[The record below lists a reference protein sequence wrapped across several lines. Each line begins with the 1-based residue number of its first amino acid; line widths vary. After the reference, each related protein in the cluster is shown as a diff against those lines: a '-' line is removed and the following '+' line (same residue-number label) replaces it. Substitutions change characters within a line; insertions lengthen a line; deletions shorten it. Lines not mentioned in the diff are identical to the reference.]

1 MKKILVG
8 VLMAGII
15 GTAGT
20 TTLAATVSNNNSTN
34 GNGEVVSVGEAAKV
48 NNLITYANADNNL
61 SSISSAKATEFD
73 APKASPQGYLERMSS
88 TTIQTKYGNMQVSQD
103 GKGYTVKNLS
113 NSNAPVL
120 YVGVVNMIYTV
131 NTQVDLKGL
140 VTPNIYNSN
149 GQEIKGTIT
158 FPNIDTSKPG
168 YGESYIEASDGNGN
182 VTIAPFIYN
191 VVSFKSSINVPTGFN
206 VNNLTVSDIL
216 NGGTENL
223 RSYVAHYDEGSGKI
237 IVGVSRG
244 VASARQEVPITF
256 GTQKAEPAPA
266 NPPKTTAENQQSTQ
280 NVQNNAQGDYK
291 VPLAI
296 EIIISPITYIVIGA
310 ILIALI
316 WFLCF

>member
-34 GNGEVVSVGEAAKV
+34 GNGNVVSVGEAAKV

-73 APKASPQGYLERMSS
+73 APKASPQGYLERMPS

-113 NSNAPVL
+113 
-120 YVGVVNMIYTV
+120 
-131 NTQVDLKGL
+131 
-140 VTPNIYNSN
+140 NSN

>member
-1 MKKILVG
+1 MKRILVG

-20 TTLAATVSNNNSTN
+20 TTLAATVSSNNANN
-34 GNGEVVSVGEAAKV
+34 GSGNVVSVGEAAKV
-48 NNLITYANADNNL
+48 NNLITYTSANNNL

-73 APKASPQGYLERMSS
+73 APKASSQGYLERMPS

-113 NSNAPVL
+113 NANAPVL

-140 VTPNIYNSN
+140 VTPNIYNAN

-158 FPNIDTSKPG
+158 FPNIDTSKTG

-182 VTIAPFIYN
+182 ITVAPFIYN
-191 VVSFKSSINVPTGFN
+191 VVNFKSSINVAKNFN
-206 VNNLTVSDIL
+206 VDNLTVSDIL
-216 NGGTENL
+216 SGGTDNL
-223 RSYVAHYDEGSGKI
+223 RSYVAHYDAGSGKI

-256 GTQKAEPAPA
+256 GEQKATQEPA
-266 NPPKTTAENQQSTQ
+266 NTPKVTTENQQSTKKVE
-280 NVQNNAQGDYK
+280 NSTQGDYK
-291 VPLAI
+291 VPLLV
-296 EIIISPITYIVIGA
+296 EILISPITYIVIGA

>member
-15 GTAGT
+15 GTAST
-20 TTLAATVSNNNSTN
+20 TTLAATVSNNSNNSS
-34 GNGEVVSVGEAAKV
+34 GNVVSVGEAAKV
-48 NNLITYANADNNL
+48 NNLITYTNADNNL
-61 SSISSAKATEFD
+61 SSISSAKATDFD
-73 APKASPQGYLERMSS
+73 APKASPQGYLERMPS

-140 VTPNIYNSN
+140 VTPNIYNAN

-182 VTIAPFIYN
+182 ITIAPFIYN
-191 VVSFKSSINVPTGFN
+191 VVSFKSSINVPTNFN
-206 VNNLTVSDIL
+206 VDNLTVSDIL

-223 RSYVAHYDEGSGKI
+223 RSYVAHYEKGSGKI

-256 GTQKAEPAPA
+256 GEQKAEPAPKTQ
-266 NPPKTTAENQQSTQ
+266 PKTTTEQQQNTQKTENT
-280 NVQNNAQGDYK
+280 VQGDYK
-291 VPLAI
+291 VPLLV